1 MDAITAYRPGKLI
14 MRKGPPTMPKKQPD
28 SGSLPA
34 PTSPAVASRRIPLR
48 QALGLPVLAILLF
61 FVLLEGG
68 LALFGLQPTLRNEDP
83 FVGFAANVPLF
94 TASTGVN
101 GKQQLTTAAN
111 KKDYFNRQSFSKEK
125 EPNTY
130 RIFSLGGSTTYG
142 HPYSDST
149 SFSGWLRQLLPVAD
163 SSKNWEVINAGGIS
177 YASYRVAQ
185 LMEEL
190 VQYQPDLFIIFT
202 GHNEFLEERTY
213 RKLKEMPPLIRATA
227 SLLAK
232 TRTWTALTSV
242 LQKVNLA
249 PVAENETRYKLGTEV
264 DAILDRTTGPK
275 SYARNDTLKNNI
287 LNHYRISL
295 EQMVTLAQTV
305 GAQVIFVTPAANLK
319 DCSPFKSE
327 HTPGISEAA
336 QRRAEDLL
344 TMSTPLVWEKN
355 WPMVLNFLDEAAALD
370 PRFAELQYRRGQ
382 ALLALGRDKE
392 AKTALRLARDEDVC
406 PLRALTPMT
415 RIVTEVARQRGA
427 MLVDFVAL
435 LEERMVSAK
444 EYPILGAEFFLDH
457 VHPTIEGHKLLAVA
471 LLETMSARGLVR
483 PGANWGAAAIAAVTD
498 KIAVGVDQ
506 GVQGQALANLARVL
520 LWAGKEQDATRLAK
534 QALALAGDNQPVAIN
549 ATTTLATIYIKQN
562 NPERAV
568 QLLYAA
574 LKKAPGAIELR
585 LKLGQIMLGQKPP
598 NLEGAAA
605 NLLLI
610 TQLMPYYDQGH
621 TMFGI
626 AMADRGRPQ
635 IAYASLMQA
644 LRMNPNNKDAG
655 FKLAQI
661 RPQLAGQAL
670 NPQLPLIQL
679 ERYPSSAPR
688 RLSQG
693 RLNAGGR
700 FIPDGIEAEFHEN
713 GRLKRFIDF
722 ARGKANGLE
731 MTWDTDGKLLS
742 RRVHK

>member
-1 MDAITAYRPGKLI
+1 
-14 MRKGPPTMPKKQPD
+14 
-28 SGSLPA
+28 
-34 PTSPAVASRRIPLR
+34 
-48 QALGLPVLAILLF
+48 
-61 FVLLEGG
+61 
-68 LALFGLQPTLRNEDP
+68 
-83 FVGFAANVPLF
+83 
-94 TASTGVN
+94 
-101 GKQQLTTAAN
+101 
-111 KKDYFNRQSFSKEK
+111 
-125 EPNTY
+125 
-130 RIFSLGGSTTYG
+130 
-142 HPYSDST
+142 
-149 SFSGWLRQLLPVAD
+149 
-163 SSKNWEVINAGGIS
+163 
-177 YASYRVAQ
+177 
-185 LMEEL
+185 
-190 VQYQPDLFIIFT
+190 
-202 GHNEFLEERTY
+202 
-213 RKLKEMPPLIRATA
+213 
-227 SLLAK
+227 
-232 TRTWTALTSV
+232 
-242 LQKVNLA
+242 
-249 PVAENETRYKLGTEV
+249 
-264 DAILDRTTGPK
+264 
-275 SYARNDTLKNNI
+275 
-287 LNHYRISL
+287 
-295 EQMVTLAQTV
+295 
-305 GAQVIFVTPAANLK
+305 
-319 DCSPFKSE
+319 
-327 HTPGISEAA
+327 
-336 QRRAEDLL
+336 
-344 TMSTPLVWEKN
+344 
-355 WPMVLNFLDEAAALD
+355 
-370 PRFAELQYRRGQ
+370 
-382 ALLALGRDKE
+382 
-392 AKTALRLARDEDVC
+392 
-406 PLRALTPMT
+406 
-415 RIVTEVARQRGA
+415 
-427 MLVDFVAL
+427 
-435 LEERMVSAK
+435 
-444 EYPILGAEFFLDH
+444 
-457 VHPTIEGHKLLAVA
+457 
-471 LLETMSARGLVR
+471 
-483 PGANWGAAAIAAVTD
+483 
-498 KIAVGVDQ
+498 
-506 GVQGQALANLARVL
+506 LANLARVL